1 MSSRF
6 LRIALA
12 AVSLSLLA
20 GCVQNRTLGEGI
32 DDVGADLNIKQRLLR
47 DRTIDASDVDVS
59 VFEGRVLLAGTV
71 PSEEHRARLVQKARG
86 VPSVREVID
95 EVRIGGQTKPAQ
107 GARDAVI
114 DTKLGTAMKADN
126 GVYRENYQIV
136 VSQGTVYLL
145 GVAQG
150 PNELDRVVGRARSV
164 EGARD
169 VVSHVVFV
177 GDPRRSVQR

>member
-1 MSSRF
+1 MNRP
-6 LRIALA
+6 LTGALA
-12 AVSLSLLA
+12 ALLVLSLPA
-20 GCVQNRTLGEGI
+20 CVQNRTLGEGI

-47 DRTIDASDVDVS
+47 DRTIDTSDVDVS
-59 VFEGRVLLAGTV
+59 IFEGRVLLAGTV
-71 PSEEHRARLVQKARG
+71 PSEDHRLRLVAKARA

-95 EVRIGGQTKPAQ
+95 EVQIGGQTKPGQ

-114 DTKLGTAMKADN
+114 DEKLGAAMLADN
-126 GVYRENYQIV
+126 GVYRGNYQII

-150 PNELDRVVGRARSV
+150 PNELERVVGHARSV
-164 EGARD
+164 SGVKD

-177 GDPRRSVQR
+177 GDPRRDTQR